1 MKALIKKEKGIGHL
15 ALENVD
21 IPSYG
26 DTEVLI
32 KVKAVGIC
40 GSDLHILHDAVPYT
54 PPVIIGHE
62 FSGEIVA
69 AGKMSK
75 TSMLGSALLQKT
87 SKVAV
92 APVNSA
98 VLDMNASVQIEMRK
112 ASTAMAAWQT
122 MWFVM
127 NLASITYQITSL
139 LKKAQ

>member
-75 TSMLGSALLQKT
+75 TSMLGSALL
-87 SKVAV
+87 
-92 APVNSA
+92 
-98 VLDMNASVQIEMRK
+98 
-112 ASTAMAAWQT
+112 
-122 MWFVM
+122 
-127 NLASITYQITSL
+127 
-139 LKKAQ
+139 